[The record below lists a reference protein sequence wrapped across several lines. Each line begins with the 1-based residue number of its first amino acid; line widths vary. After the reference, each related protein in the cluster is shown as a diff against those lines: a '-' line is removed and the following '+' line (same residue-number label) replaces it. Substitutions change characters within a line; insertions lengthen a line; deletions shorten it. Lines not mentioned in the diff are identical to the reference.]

1 MSMNEENPRSCLGGL
16 WTLYMIAG
24 LIAVLMG
31 SLPFA
36 AYATIGLCWFLGMVI
51 LGI

>member
-1 MSMNEENPRSCLGGL
+1 MEEDPRSCLGGL

-31 SLPFA
+31 WMPFL
-36 AYATIGLCWFLGMVI
+36 AYVTIGGAWWIGMVI
-51 LGI
+51 LNL